1 MNARVLVD
9 QTHCGRHV
17 TGIERITLELFSK
30 EALAPLDIVPVSAG
44 GRLDMMARQTFALPF
59 ALARDPKAI
68 LLCPGFPPSPLAS
81 LFGRRVLP
89 YIHDVFLATRWE
101 DLNARAKLYMAA
113 PFRLA
118 LNRLPRFLANSQTT
132 RDEIYRFCASDAEV
146 ALYRPSVRNIFD
158 LASGNR
164 PSRPLDEGGLRLVA
178 LGTVEPR
185 KNLVAAADIL
195 TALRRKGIARA
206 QLDIVGRAG
215 WGGVGER
222 LAGIDGVTLHG
233 YKPTD
238 EVRAILDA
246 ADLLISTSHDE
257 GLGLPL
263 LEAQYAGLPV
273 VAPDR
278 PVFREVLGRSGLL
291 IEPNDP
297 IGAAEKIAALV
308 AEEDWRER
316 HAQSAAAN
324 LERWNAA
331 AAGDRAEVVDL
342 IARLAEPGGLPPC

>member
-1 MNARVLVD
+1 MSARVLVD

-30 EALAPLDIVPVSAG
+30 EALAPLDVVPISAG
-44 GRLDMMARQTFALPF
+44 SRLDMMARQTFALPF
-59 ALARDPKAI
+59 ALARDPRAV

-113 PFRLA
+113 PFKLA
-118 LNRLPRFLANSQTT
+118 LKRLPRFLANSQTT
-132 RDEIYRFCASDAEV
+132 RDEIYKFCAPDAEV
-146 ALYRPSVRNIFD
+146 ALYRPCVRNIFD

-164 PSRPLDEGGLRLVA
+164 PTRPLDEGCLRLVA

-195 TALRRKGIARA
+195 TALRRKGFAHA

-215 WGGVGER
+215 WGGIGEK

-291 IEPNDP
+291 IEPNDAM
-297 IGAAEKIAALV
+297 GAAEKIAALV
-308 AEEDWRER
+308 AEKGWRAR

-331 AAGDRAEVVDL
+331 AAGDRAEVVGL
-342 IARLAEPGGLPPC
+342 IGRLAEPRGRP